1 MVPAVVGGVGAIAGS
16 FVASNVTSVL
26 DDIANIKDSAYEQ
39 QYQSKELA
47 LRLSSNYT
55 TSTKDLDGSLIPNSF
70 SMSNSRSNQ
79 IERLIQSTLNQ
90 TKYRG

>member
-1 MVPAVVGGVGAIAGS
+1 MVPAVVGGVGAIVGS

-55 TSTKDLDGSLIPNSF
+55 TSTKDLDGYVIPNSF

-90 TKYRG
+90 TKFR